1 MPTTV
6 TPPEIPMLILDSSDQ
21 APRLARRFLAEQFR
35 EWRIDD
41 DYVARLV
48 VCELVT
54 NAYRHGKAPIIVRVV
69 RDGHDGH
76 DGPVT
81 VEVWDAG
88 EGRPVIRP
96 ENHAASSGRGLLLMS
111 ELVQAWGVRPL
122 NEGGKVAWA
131 TLR

>member
-1 MPTTV
+1 MIV
-6 TPPEIPMLILDSSDQ
+6 LDWSDQ

-35 EWRIDD
+35 EWEIDD
-41 DYVARLV
+41 DHVARLV

-54 NAYRHGKAPIIVRVV
+54 NAYLHGEGPIIVRVL
-69 RDGHDGH
+69 RDGN

-88 EGRPVIRP
+88 EGRPVVRP
-96 ENHAASSGRGLLLMS
+96 ENYAASSGRGLLLMS

-122 NEGGKVAWA
+122 
-131 TLR
+131 